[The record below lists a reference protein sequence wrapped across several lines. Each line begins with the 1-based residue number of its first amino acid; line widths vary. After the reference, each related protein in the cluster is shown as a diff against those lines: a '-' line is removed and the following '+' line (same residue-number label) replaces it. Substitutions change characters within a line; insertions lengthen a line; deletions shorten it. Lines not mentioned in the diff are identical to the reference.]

1 MKEDRAVKACLI
13 VLGAAALLSGGAGLA
28 LAQTPAP
35 AALAAND
42 YGDAKT
48 WLCLPG
54 RADPCSTPDL
64 TTTVI
69 AADGTTT
76 VEPFKRADD
85 PGIDCFYVYPTIST
99 DQTANSDMT
108 PDDEPRVAAVHFARF
123 SSVCRTFAPLYRQ
136 VTLAALARVMT
147 GQASGADQQ
156 LPYNDV
162 KAAFDWYMAHEN
174 KGRGVVLIGHSQGAG
189 IVQRLVKEEFD
200 GKPLRNQL
208 VGAMPIGWSV
218 PVDGK
223 GMFGGVPS
231 CERLGQTGCLVSYVS
246 FRDTV
251 PPAPLTI
258 FGRVMGSGLHAACVN
273 PSALAGGKGA
283 PHSYLRTKSGV
294 GAQPWVAGKTIE
306 TPYVSTPGLLTT
318 ECVNAG
324 GRSYLKVTTNADPAD
339 PRTDSIGG
347 DVMRD
352 GRPDPVWGLHTLDM
366 NLAMGDLVVIVGA
379 QGKAWKAN

>member
-1 MKEDRAVKACLI
+1 MKTPLI
-13 VLGAAALLSGGAGLA
+13 SLVIVGVLGISGLA
-28 LAQTPAP
+28 VAQAP
-35 AALAAND
+35 PVAND
-42 YGDAKT
+42 YSKPET

-69 AADGTTT
+69 TADGTTT
-76 VEPFKRADD
+76 AEPFVRASD
-85 PGIDCFYVYPTIST
+85 PAVDCFYVYPTIST

-136 VTLAALARVMT
+136 VTLAALAKTMT
-147 GQASGADQQ
+147 GKDAGADRE

-189 IVQRLVKEEFD
+189 IVQRLVKSEFD
-200 GKPLRNQL
+200 GKPLGKQL
-208 VGAMPIGWSV
+208 VGVLPIGWSV

-223 GMFGGVPS
+223 GMFGAIPS

-258 FGRVMGSGLHAACVN
+258 FGRVMGSGMHAACVN
-273 PSALAGGKGA
+273 PGALGGGKA
-283 PHSYLRTKSGV
+283 QAHSYLRTKSGA
-294 GAQPWVAGKTIE
+294 GTQPWVAGKTID

-318 ECVNAG
+318 ECVNEG
-324 GRSYLKVTTNADPAD
+324 GRSYLKVSVNADPAD
-339 PRTDSIGG
+339 PRTDSVGG

-352 GRPDPVWGLHTLDM
+352 GKPDPVWGLHILDM
-366 NLAMGDLVVIVGA
+366 NLAMGDLVAVVREQA
-379 QGKAWKAN
+379 KAWKAE